1 MDKKSN
7 VLIVVP
13 ARIGS
18 RRLPRKLLQI
28 IGDITVIEHVI
39 NNLSSSNTL
48 TPSDIIIATDDDQI
62 ARLSK
67 EAGALPVITS
77 PDCPSGSDRVYEAIS
92 KLDLT
97 SIEYVI
103 NVQGDMPF
111 VDPLVISKL
120 VDALENSDCDI
131 VTPYV
136 KISKE
141 EAAEPS
147 NVKIVKDNNDMAL
160 YFSRSLVP
168 YGAEEFLYHVG
179 IYGYRVDSLKKF
191 INLEHG
197 KYEMSESLE
206 QLRALENGM
215 KIKLVESDQIPISID
230 TQGDLE
236 KAREYYSKLHGSF
249 VKKNSDAEPK

>member
-1 MDKKSN
+1 M
-7 VLIVVP
+7 
-13 ARIGS
+13 
-18 RRLPRKLLQI
+18 
-28 IGDITVIEHVI
+28 
-39 NNLSSSNTL
+39 
-48 TPSDIIIATDDDQI
+48 
-62 ARLSK
+62 
-67 EAGALPVITS
+67 
-77 PDCPSGSDRVYEAIS
+77 
-92 KLDLT
+92 
-97 SIEYVI
+97 
-103 NVQGDMPF
+103 
-111 VDPLVISKL
+111 
-120 VDALENSDCDI
+120 DALENSDCDI